1 MGLEAVSFPDDL
13 VITNPVAGDPRSEGD
28 DHLRNLKTAVK
39 AAFPGLAGRAWR
51 AQTKTINY
59 TVLTTDNMSLFN
71 IATTSITLAGTAAA
85 TLGSGHLFLIHANG
99 FDVTFDP
106 NSSEL
111 VNGVATMV
119 VPNGAL
125 ALVFCNGTGFVAS
138 IIPLGIGV
146 QTFTTGDV
154 KLSIKTVADL
164 GWVLMDDKTIGNA
177 ASGATGR
184 ANADTVDL
192 FTLLWNNTADAQC
205 AVSSGRGAS
214 AAADYAANK
223 TIALPLALGRTL
235 ATYGTGSG
243 LTARVLAKTIGS
255 EDAINVAHTHTG
267 TTGGQSATHTHNS
280 TVGASGAGATGAQPD
295 NDGTSSA
302 QTGAASND
310 HTHAFTTDSSG
321 ASGTGANMQPTLFLN
336 TMIKL

>member
-192 FTLLWNNTADAQC
+192 FTLLWTNTADAEC
-205 AVSSGRGAS
+205 PVSTGRGAS

-223 TIALPLALGRTL
+223 TIQLPLMLGRAL
-235 ATYGTGSG
+235 ACYGSGAG
-243 LTARVLAKTIGS
+243 LTARVLAKTLGEETHVITEAES
-255 EDAINVAHTHTG
+255 YAHTHAQVAVSA
-267 TTGGQSATHTHNS
+267 GG
-280 TVGASGAGATGAQPD
+280 GG
-295 NDGTSSA
+295 
-302 QTGAASND
+302 
-310 HTHAFTTDSSG
+310 
-321 ASGTGANMQPTLFLN
+321 
-336 TMIKL
+336 